1 MTITTYPFGASLS
14 KLAVA
19 VTTLTMASAAMAVDS
34 IQRLS
39 VTQPT
44 AQLTEL
50 GIDFAGQP
58 VQPTAYQLTSPNR
71 LVLDFP
77 SVSNQLASRTQ
88 VFNQGNIKDVTT
100 LTNDSMTRLII
111 NVNDNAAYT
120 TRLEGNRLI
129 VSMQSGS
136 TAVPV
141 TVATTPVVVAPVAV
155 APATTVTTTVVEPAP
170 VVVTPAPV
178 IVTPPAVEVV
188 TNTVA
193 VKPPADTMV
202 VKVNP
207 LLNPA
212 ASVTRQ
218 YNYDGLA
225 AINYNDS
232 ANGGGTVSVAL
243 VNDSIPLDV
252 QRLGDELVIRM
263 TGATVPNNLLKQLNV
278 GRGLVRDIV
287 TNNQGRNGV
296 IRIVMNSDFEYKA
309 YQTGNQLNI
318 SIEPPRRL
326 RQPTLEERTYS
337 GAPLSLEFQDVS
349 VRTILEVLAQ
359 HTNTNIVASDNVS
372 GNITLRLIN
381 VPWDQALDIILKS
394 KNLDKRVNGNVIWV
408 APAAE
413 LEKQEADALKAL
425 QDKQEL
431 APLRTEYIRL
441 NYAKA
446 DKVREMIEAQG
457 NNKNTNDSGSLLSNR
472 GTVTIDERTNTL
484 IIKDTSASI
493 MNIRDLISKI
503 DIPVKQVMIEARIV
517 SATDS
522 FSKDMGV
529 KWGVLSQGAASNRNL
544 LVGGSD
550 QTIWDLKKYSMT
562 SQTVNGQT
570 VSYPTYK
577 ITRPDNLNVNLGVT
591 NPTGRI
597 AFGLLSISD
606 MLLDLELS
614 AMQADNKGEVISS
627 PKVLTADKQTA
638 KVMSGTQIP
647 YQEAAASGATSTSFV
662 EAALSLEVT
671 PNITPDGRIGM
682 QLAIENGRPNFTSN
696 PPSIDT
702 DSVTTNVV
710 VDDGQTVV
718 LGGIYRTTTG
728 DSVSKVPFLGDLPY
742 VNRLFKRTEVRNDK
756 QELLIFVTPK
766 LVNDGISR
774 IN

>member
-58 VQPTAYQLTSPNR
+58 VQPTAYQLTSPSR

-155 APATTVTTTVVEPAP
+155 APATTVTTTVVE
-170 VVVTPAPV
+170 PAPV

-318 SIEPPRRL
+318 SIDPPRRL

-493 MNIRDLISKI
+493 MNIRDF
-503 DIPVKQVMIEARIV
+503 D
-517 SATDS
+517 
-522 FSKDMGV
+522 
-529 KWGVLSQGAASNRNL
+529 
-544 LVGGSD
+544 
-550 QTIWDLKKYSMT
+550 
-562 SQTVNGQT
+562 
-570 VSYPTYK
+570 
-577 ITRPDNLNVNLGVT
+577 
-591 NPTGRI
+591 
-597 AFGLLSISD
+597 
-606 MLLDLELS
+606 
-614 AMQADNKGEVISS
+614 
-627 PKVLTADKQTA
+627 
-638 KVMSGTQIP
+638 
-647 YQEAAASGATSTSFV
+647 
-662 EAALSLEVT
+662 
-671 PNITPDGRIGM
+671 
-682 QLAIENGRPNFTSN
+682 
-696 PPSIDT
+696 
-702 DSVTTNVV
+702 
-710 VDDGQTVV
+710 
-718 LGGIYRTTTG
+718 
-728 DSVSKVPFLGDLPY
+728 
-742 VNRLFKRTEVRNDK
+742 
-756 QELLIFVTPK
+756 
-766 LVNDGISR
+766 
-774 IN
+774 